1 MPAELSYFCTALS
14 SACFNKIPCFLVS
27 LCNVSLC
34 QGRNLSST
42 VDRSVSHTSFQV
54 REMLLEAGVARST
67 WKEQGFAK
75 ESSITLQHS
84 PMWAR
89 SLPI

>member
-14 SACFNKIPCFLVS
+14 SVCFNKIPWFLVS
-27 LCNVSLC
+27 PCKVSLC

-42 VDRSVSHTSFQV
+42 VDRSLSHTSFQV

-75 ESSITLQHS
+75 ESSITEQHS
-84 PMWAR
+84 LM
-89 SLPI
+89 